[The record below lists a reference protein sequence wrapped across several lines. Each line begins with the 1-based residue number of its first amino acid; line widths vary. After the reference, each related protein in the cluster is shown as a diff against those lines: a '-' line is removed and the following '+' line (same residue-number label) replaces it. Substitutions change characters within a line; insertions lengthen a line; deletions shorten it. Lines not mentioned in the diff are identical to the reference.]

1 MYRLIAK
8 GARIFAGVLL
18 VLLVLG
24 TLTAAQAQSQAE
36 KNKKIA
42 VAFLTMIFN
51 DHKVEEAFK
60 LYAVPEYKQ
69 HNPYAATGAQAAI
82 NFLGPYLKANP
93 EARTD
98 IKRVIAEGDLVAIHN
113 NPKQNAKDRGSAVV
127 DIFRL
132 ENGKVVEHWDVVQEV
147 AALVDERVAQAVRVE
162 GEQEQRDVRVI
173 LDVVARLQA
182 EALRGVVPALGQHDR
197 QPGRRPPGRRREP
210 VPGPRHQR
218 AGEERPPLREAPANA
233 FFPRDGAESS

>member
-1 MYRLIAK
+1 MNRLIVK
-8 GARIFAGVLL
+8 GMRIFAGILL
-18 VLLVLG
+18 VFLLLG

-69 HNPYAATGAQAAI
+69 HNPYAASGAQAAI

-113 NPKQNAKDRGSAVV
+113 NPKQNAKDRGRAVV

-132 ENGKVVEHWDVVQEV
+132 ENGRVVEHWDVVQDIPEKS
-147 AALVDERVAQAVRVE
+147 
-162 GEQEQRDVRVI
+162 
-173 LDVVARLQA
+173 
-182 EALRGVVPALGQHDR
+182 
-197 QPGRRPPGRRREP
+197 
-210 VPGPRHQR
+210 
-218 AGEERPPLREAPANA
+218 ANENTM
-233 FFPRDGAESS
+233 F

>member
-1 MYRLIAK
+1 MMLSRLMVK
-8 GARIFAGVLL
+8 GMRILAGGLMVLL
-18 VLLVLG
+18 LLG

-69 HNPYAATGAQAAI
+69 HNPFAASGAQAAI

-113 NPKQNAKDRGSAVV
+113 NPKQNAKDRGRAVV

-132 ENGKVVEHWDVVQEV
+132 ENGKVVEHWDVVQ
-147 AALVDERVAQAVRVE
+147 
-162 GEQEQRDVRVI
+162 DVP
-173 LDVVARLQA
+173 
-182 EALRGVVPALGQHDR
+182 EKS
-197 QPGRRPPGRRREP
+197 
-210 VPGPRHQR
+210 
-218 AGEERPPLREAPANA
+218 ANNNTM
-233 FFPRDGAESS
+233 F

>member
-1 MYRLIAK
+1 MMLSRLMVK
-8 GARIFAGVLL
+8 GMQIIAGVLL
-18 VLLVLG
+18 VVLLAG
-24 TLTAAQAQSQAE
+24 TLTSAQAQSQAE

-69 HNPYAATGAQAAI
+69 HNPFAASGAQAAI

-113 NPKQNAKDRGSAVV
+113 NPKQNAKDRGRAVV

-132 ENGKVVEHWDVVQEV
+132 ENGKVVEHWDVVQ
-147 AALVDERVAQAVRVE
+147 
-162 GEQEQRDVRVI
+162 DVP
-173 LDVVARLQA
+173 
-182 EALRGVVPALGQHDR
+182 EKS
-197 QPGRRPPGRRREP
+197 
-210 VPGPRHQR
+210 
-218 AGEERPPLREAPANA
+218 ANDNTM
-233 FFPRDGAESS
+233 F